1 MSCTISETIDE
12 KFIREIY
19 ENMTKEKLVDILV
32 DIKLR
37 KLRSTSYNNN
47 VVPEPP
53 SPPPSRKLKEP
64 GFFSK

>member
-1 MSCTISETIDE
+1 MSCPISETIDE

-37 KLRSTSYNNN
+37 KLRSTSYNN